1 MDELLKEIERE
12 RKRIK
17 GQLRVVTVDIGW
29 LKRGDTIKILDR
41 NISKIKVKSLKTDE
55 SGWLWDDEI
64 IRLSEKVEG
73 GV

>member
-55 SGWLWDDEI
+55 SGWLWDDEV

>member
-1 MDELLKEIERE
+1 MDELLEEVERE

-17 GQLRVVTVDIGW
+17 GQLRVVTIDIGW

-41 NISKIKVKSLKTDE
+41 NISKIKVKSLNTDE
-55 SGWLWDDEI
+55 SGWLWDDEV
-64 IRLSEKVEG
+64 IRLSEKVKG

>member
-1 MDELLKEIERE
+1 MDELLEEVERE

-55 SGWLWDDEI
+55 SGWLWDDEV

>member
-41 NISKIKVKSLKTDE
+41 NISKIKVKSLNTDE
-55 SGWLWDDEI
+55 FGWLWNDEV

>member
-17 GQLRVVTVDIGW
+17 GQLRVITVDIEW
-29 LKRGDTIKILDR
+29 LKRGDIIEILDR

-55 SGWLWDDEI
+55 SGWLWDDEV

>member
-12 RKRIK
+12 RKHIK

-41 NISKIKVKSLKTDE
+41 NICKIKVKSLKTDE
-55 SGWLWDDEI
+55 SGWLWDDEV

>member
-1 MDELLKEIERE
+1 MDELLEEVERE